1 MNLMSMMK
9 LVCIVYNI
17 VTVMKTNAS
26 AKNFTSKKFV
36 MLGHRLVWGGEK
48 RCFIV
53 QKWPTL
59 SFYFGPSQDLSQ
71 FFPIQTNQSETLFP
85 KFSPL
90 QLWLYLLLKFTLICF
105 ISVTLLAEKP
115 KLPEK
120 KYYIDTNYI
129 HLPKENMEII
139 NPVKDGM
146 SKYKEETVVLHNSP
160 SYSWML
166 SCQAFEQ
173 KRD

>member
-1 MNLMSMMK
+1 
-9 LVCIVYNI
+9 
-17 VTVMKTNAS
+17 MKTNVS
-26 AKNFTSKKFV
+26 ANNFTQKNLCYVGAQASLRWGKKCALCPEIHILDRRILWAV
-36 MLGHRLVWGGEK
+36 
-48 RCFIV
+48 
-53 QKWPTL
+53 
-59 SFYFGPSQDLSQ
+59 QDLSQ
-71 FFPIQTNQSETLFP
+71 FFPIQTNQPETLFP

-173 KRD
+173 K

>member
-1 MNLMSMMK
+1 MYLQII
-9 LVCIVYNI
+9 LL
-17 VTVMKTNAS
+17 
-26 AKNFTSKKFV
+26 KKIYV
-36 MLGHRLVWGGEK
+36 MLGHRLVWGGGK
-48 RCFIV
+48 SVLSV
-53 QKWPTL
+53 QRYISWTDA
-59 SFYFGPSQDLSQ
+59 YFGLFQDLSQ
-71 FFPIQTNQSETLFP
+71 FFPIQTNQPETLFP

-173 KRD
+173 NWD

>member
-1 MNLMSMMK
+1 M
-9 LVCIVYNI
+9 
-17 VTVMKTNAS
+17 
-26 AKNFTSKKFV
+26 
-36 MLGHRLVWGGEK
+36 
-48 RCFIV
+48 
-53 QKWPTL
+53 
-59 SFYFGPSQDLSQ
+59 
-71 FFPIQTNQSETLFP
+71 
-85 KFSPL
+85 
-90 QLWLYLLLKFTLICF
+90 WLYLLLEFTLICF

>member
-1 MNLMSMMK
+1 MNK
-9 LVCIVYNI
+9 PNVNW
-17 VTVMKTNAS
+17 NWS
-26 AKNFTSKKFV
+26 ALFTTLWLLWKQMHLQIILLKKIYV

-48 RCFIV
+48 KCALCPEIHILDGRILWAVPRPQSIFPNTNQPAS
-53 QKWPTL
+53 QKL
-59 SFYFGPSQDLSQ
+59 SFQNFL
-71 FFPIQTNQSETLFP
+71 LFNCGCI
-85 KFSPL
+85 F
-90 QLWLYLLLKFTLICF
+90 LLKFTLICF

-160 SYSWML
+160 SYSCML
-166 SCQAFEQ
+166 CC
-173 KRD
+173 

>member
-1 MNLMSMMK
+1 
-9 LVCIVYNI
+9 
-17 VTVMKTNAS
+17 MKTNAS
-26 AKNFTSKKFV
+26 ANNFLPQKKLCYVGAQVSLRRGKKVFSLSRNDPHWASTLDHPKTSVSFSQYKATS
-36 MLGHRLVWGGEK
+36 
-48 RCFIV
+48 
-53 QKWPTL
+53 QKL
-59 SFYFGPSQDLSQ
+59 SFQN
-71 FFPIQTNQSETLFP
+71 FFLFN
-85 KFSPL
+85 
-90 QLWLYLLLKFTLICF
+90 WLYLLLKFTLICF

-160 SYSWML
+160 SYSCML
-166 SCQAFEQ
+166 SCQALEQ
-173 KRD
+173 KWD